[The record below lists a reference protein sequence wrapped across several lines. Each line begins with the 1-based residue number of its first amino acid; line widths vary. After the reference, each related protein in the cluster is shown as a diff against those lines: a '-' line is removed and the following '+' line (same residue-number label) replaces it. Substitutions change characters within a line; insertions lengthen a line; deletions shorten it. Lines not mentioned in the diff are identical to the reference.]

1 MESSTFKRAYVWQL
15 PVRLFHWIN
24 AFAITAMIITGFII
38 SNPPALMSNKEA
50 SEQFWFGYV
59 RQIHFISAYLMVAVM
74 VLRLYYAFF
83 GNRYASWRVM
93 LPLGKSSL
101 SKMWH
106 VIKYDLL
113 LQNEKE
119 YNFKNISTG
128 HNAVAALSYFI
139 MFILAL
145 VMMFTGFGLYAPTST
160 WFLPRMFEWVPAFL
174 GGDFI
179 TRTIH
184 HYSMWAFILFVVVHV
199 YLVFFHDWL
208 EGRGETS
215 AMFSGYKFVRT
226 ESIKDEES
234 ANAEKRT
241 A

>member
-24 AFAITAMIITGFII
+24 AFSITILIITGFII
-38 SNPPALMSNKEA
+38 ANPPALMSNKEA

-83 GNRYASWRVM
+83 GNRYANWRVM
-93 LPLGKSSL
+93 LPLSKSGF

-128 HNAVAALSYFI
+128 HNAVAAFSYFI
-139 MFILAL
+139 MFILAV
-145 VMMFTGFGLYAPTST
+145 VMVFTGFGLYAPTST

-174 GGDFI
+174 GGDFV
-179 TRTIH
+179 TRTVH

-226 ESIKDEES
+226 ESIKDEEA
-234 ANAEKRT
+234 ANAEKKT